1 MLEVLSLH
9 NKPIPRK
16 VNSELQQLKKS
27 NVKVHDIVNAY
38 VLINERQL
46 SAMFTSQYL
55 QNIVS
60 KALEI
65 DSNSLSDE
73 SSAENVEQWDS
84 IGHISILGLLEEE
97 NPGILD
103 KYPDLAIAVSV
114 RELIQVLNTTKN
126 S

>member
-1 MLEVLSLH
+1 
-9 NKPIPRK
+9 
-16 VNSELQQLKKS
+16 
-27 NVKVHDIVNAY
+27 
-38 VLINERQL
+38 
-46 SAMFTSQYL
+46 MFTSQYL

-65 DSNSLSDE
+65 DSSSLSDE
-73 SSAENVEQWDS
+73 SSAENVEEWDS

-114 RELIQVLNTTKN
+114 RELIQVLNMTKN

>member
-1 MLEVLSLH
+1 
-9 NKPIPRK
+9 
-16 VNSELQQLKKS
+16 
-27 NVKVHDIVNAY
+27 
-38 VLINERQL
+38 
-46 SAMFTSQYL
+46 MFTSQDL

-73 SSAENVEQWDS
+73 SSAENVEEWDS

-97 NPGILD
+97 NQGILD
-103 KYPDLAIAVSV
+103 KYPDLATAVSV
-114 RELIQVLNTTKN
+114 RELMQVLNTTKN